1 MGRLHSLIAVAILGS
16 LLAVLTACGGVT
28 GSSSSTVSG
37 SPGVSGSLTS
47 PGATTMTGPPTNAG
61 PGSAPYT
68 GDEPA
73 SLRIRI
79 WERGRAAGAP
89 TERTLTCRESA
100 AGTVSN
106 PDAACEQLARLG
118 EKAFAPTPPDVACT
132 TIYGGESVAT
142 IDGTFA
148 GKPVH
153 ASYSLANGCEIARW
167 NRLPTILVVNQPTP
181 TNVTP

>member
-1 MGRLHSLIAVAILGS
+1 MRRLRSLIAVAILGS
-16 LLAVLTACGGVT
+16 LLAGLTACGGAT

-37 SPGVSGSLTS
+37 SPGASGSVTS
-47 PGATTMTGPPTNAG
+47 SGVTTVTGPPTD
-61 PGSAPYT
+61 PGSSTPPYT
-68 GDEPA
+68 SDMRA
-73 SLRIRI
+73 SLRIQI

-89 TERTLTCRESA
+89 AERTLTCSTSA

-118 EKAFAPTPPDVACT
+118 EKAFAPTPSDQACT
-132 TIYGGESVAT
+132 MIYGGASVAT
-142 IDGTFA
+142 IDGTID